1 MPTLVF
7 LSAYYCCC
15 GFISTLWKVDN
26 KNHSIQFCIIKS
38 IIFRHPT
45 PNDAVGAPRL
55 VRYPE
60 KTANFCV
67 LTTGFANVDV
77 NITVIKLFLNRC
89 ASKLGEENSKLHP
102 ASRAFPLIELE
113 NCMNWV
119 RPLLSNVWH
128 VARISFPSPEPVDSW
143 SRGLRY
149 KLSRVA
155 LRTGIPPGPN
165 SCALSTAGSVMTI
178 GLSINRCEHSKP
190 QFYEKI
196 LEWLV

>member
-1 MPTLVF
+1 
-7 LSAYYCCC
+7 
-15 GFISTLWKVDN
+15 
-26 KNHSIQFCIIKS
+26 
-38 IIFRHPT
+38 
-45 PNDAVGAPRL
+45 
-55 VRYPE
+55 
-60 KTANFCV
+60 
-67 LTTGFANVDV
+67 
-77 NITVIKLFLNRC
+77 
-89 ASKLGEENSKLHP
+89 
-102 ASRAFPLIELE
+102 
-113 NCMNWV
+113 MNGV

-149 KLSRVA
+149 KLGRVA

-196 LEWLV
+196 LE